1 MKKSKV
7 VLDFIKFSIPEKIM
21 FFRNVITQMT
31 GKASFPTPD
40 VALAVAKTAVDTLEA
55 DHTAAK
61 SGAHVLV
68 SKMRQSAEAA
78 DNLFRKLALYVDRIA
93 DGNETI
99 ILSSGFHVSKQ
110 PEASVREAFVV
121 DASENPS
128 EIILIRKAQPG
139 ARSYIWQYCVGAL
152 PTNGQPWIF
161 AGAST
166 QTRYVIKDLESG
178 SKCWFRVA
186 AITSSGQEPWSDPVM
201 KVVP

>member
-7 VLDFIKFSIPEKIM
+7 VLDFIKFSIAEKIM
-21 FFRNVITQMT
+21 FFRNVIAQMT
-31 GKASFPTPD
+31 GNASFPTPD
-40 VALAVAKTAVDTLEA
+40 VALTEAKTAVDTLET
-55 DHTAAK
+55 DHAAAK

-68 SKMRQSAEAA
+68 SKMRRSEEVA
-78 DNLFRKLALYVDRIA
+78 DNLFRKQAAYVDRIA

-110 PEASVREAFVV
+110 PEPSVREAFVV
-121 DASENPS
+121 EAGENPS

-139 ARSYIWQYCVGAL
+139 ARSYVWQYCIGAL
-152 PTNGQPWIF
+152 PTNTQPWVF

-166 QTRYVIKDLESG
+166 QTRYVIKGLESG

-186 AITSSGQEPWSDPVM
+186 AVTATGQGPWSDPVM